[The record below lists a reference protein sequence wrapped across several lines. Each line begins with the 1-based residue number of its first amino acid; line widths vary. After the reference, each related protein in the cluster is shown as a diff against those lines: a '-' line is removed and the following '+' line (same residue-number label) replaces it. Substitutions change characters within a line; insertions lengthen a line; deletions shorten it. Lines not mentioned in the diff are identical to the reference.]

1 MARGWKGAVFA
12 AAAVLLSGCI
22 EVGPDYSPP
31 TLAVADAWLQSS
43 DSVIE
48 RGAVDQAWWT
58 VFDDGVLNRLIE
70 RAYQQNLSLQA
81 AGVRVLQARAQLGIA
96 VGDLYPQTQQAF
108 GALDYTRQSAR
119 APFQQPG
126 TSSGLLSY
134 WQAQV
139 GLQAAWELD
148 FWGKFRRAI
157 EAADAGLMA
166 SVADWENVLVSLTS
180 DVADT
185 YVQIRTLEARLAIA
199 RGNVDVQRESLDIAE
214 ARFRGGTTSER
225 DVEQARTVLAS
236 TEASIPQFEAAIRQ
250 NKNALCVLLGIP
262 PSPLDDLLAGA
273 SGIPEAPPQV
283 AVGIPADLLRRRP
296 DVRAAELQ
304 AVAQSAQ
311 IGVAKADLYP
321 AFSLT
326 GNFGFLS
333 SDWSKYDLSDI
344 FLAKSRAYS
353 VGPSVQWN
361 ILNYGQITNNVR
373 VQDAAFQA
381 LLADYGNIVLRAQ
394 QEVEDGLIAFAK
406 AQERTQ
412 QLRIAAGAA
421 QRSQELAVLQYRE
434 GITDFT
440 TVLTAEQNLLQQQDN
455 LAVSRGDI
463 PRGLIQTYRAMGGG
477 WEVREG
483 DPLVSPDIREA
494 MQRRT
499 NWGSLLTVGSVQRA
513 VDEPAA
519 DRPVPAPDW

>member
-1 MARGWKGAVFA
+1 MA
-12 AAAVLLSGCI
+12 LLLTGCI
-22 EVGPDYSPP
+22 KVGPDYSPP
-31 TLAVADAWLQSS
+31 AVAVMENWLDTGQP
-43 DSVIE
+43 VIE
-48 RGAVDQAWWT
+48 RGGVDQAWWT
-58 VFDDGVLNRLIE
+58 VFDDAVLNRLVE
-70 RAYQQNLSLQA
+70 TAYQQNLTLEA

-126 TSSGLLSY
+126 TSSSLLSY

-139 GLQAAWELD
+139 GVQAAWELD

-157 EAADAGLMA
+157 EAADAGLVA
-166 SVADWENVLVSLTS
+166 SVANWEDVLVSLTG

-199 RGNVDVQRESLDIAE
+199 HGNVEVQRESLSIAE

-236 TEASIPQFEAAIRQ
+236 TEATIPQFEAAIRQ

-262 PSPLDDLLAGA
+262 PSPLDDLLSGA

-296 DVRAAELQ
+296 DVRSAELR
-304 AVAQSAQ
+304 AISQSAQ

-326 GNFGFLS
+326 GNFGFLA
-333 SDWSKYDLSDI
+333 SDWNRYDLSDI
-344 FLAKSRAYS
+344 FMAKSRAYS
-353 VGPSVQWN
+353 VGPSLQWN

-381 LLADYGNIVLRAQ
+381 LLAEYGNTVLRAQ

-406 AQERTQ
+406 SQQRTALLQ
-412 QLRIAAGAA
+412 VAAAA
-421 QRSQELAVLQYRE
+421 ARRSQALAVLQYRE

-440 TVLTAEQNLLQQQDN
+440 TVLTAEQNLLEQQDA
-455 LAVSRGDI
+455 LAVSTGDI
-463 PRGLIQTYRAMGGG
+463 PRGLIQTFRALGGG
-477 WEVREG
+477 WEIREG
-483 DPLVSPDIREA
+483 DPLVRPEVREA
-494 MQRRT
+494 MQTRT
-499 NWGSLLTVGSVQRA
+499 NWGPLLTPGAVQRA
-513 VDEPAA
+513 TDVPPSS
-519 DRPVPAPDW
+519 RPVPAPDW

>member
-1 MARGWKGAVFA
+1 L
-12 AAAVLLSGCI
+12 LLSGCI
-22 EVGPDYSPP
+22 KVGPDYSPP
-31 TLAVADAWLQSS
+31 ALAVSDDWLQSS
-43 DSVIE
+43 EAVIE

-58 VFDDGVLNRLIE
+58 VFDDDVLNRLVE
-70 RAYQQNLSLQA
+70 AAYAQNLSLQA

-126 TSSGLLSY
+126 TSSDLLRY

-139 GLQAAWELD
+139 GVQAAWELD

-157 EAADAGLMA
+157 EAADAGLLA

-199 RGNVDVQRESLDIAE
+199 RSNVEVQRESLNIAE

-236 TEASIPQFEAAIRQ
+236 TQASIPQFEASIRQ
-250 NKNALCVLLGIP
+250 SKNALCVLLGISP
-262 PSPLDDLLAGA
+262 APLDDVLSGA

-283 AVGIPADLLRRRP
+283 AIGIPADLLRRRP
-296 DVRAAELQ
+296 DVRSAELQ

-321 AFSLT
+321 ALSLT

-333 SDWSKYDLSDI
+333 SDWNKYDLSDI

-373 VQDAAFQA
+373 AQDAAFQA
-381 LLADYGNIVLRAQ
+381 LLADYANTVLRAQ

-406 AQERTQ
+406 SQQRTGL
-412 QLRIAAGAA
+412 LRTAAAAA

-440 TVLTAEQNLLQQQDN
+440 TVLTAEQNLLQQQDA

-463 PRGLIQTYRAMGGG
+463 PRGLIQTYRALGGG
-477 WEVREG
+477 WEVRGG
-483 DPLVSPDIREA
+483 DPLISPDIREA

-499 NWGSLLTVGSVQRA
+499 NWGSLLTAGSVQRA
-513 VDEPAA
+513 VDDPAA
-519 DRPVPAPDW
+519 DRLVPAPDW

>member
-1 MARGWKGAVFA
+1 MVTGKNGAVCA
-12 AAAVLLSGCI
+12 ALALLLSGCI
-22 EVGPDYSPP
+22 KVGPDYSPP
-31 TLAVADAWLQSS
+31 AVAVADQWLEAT
-43 DSVIE
+43 DAVVG

-58 VFDDGVLNRLIE
+58 VFDDPVLDRLVE
-70 RAYQQNLSLQA
+70 NAYGQNLTLQA

-108 GALDYTRQSAR
+108 GSLDYNRQSAR
-119 APFQQPG
+119 APFQAGGP
-126 TSSGLLSY
+126 SSLLSY

-139 GLQAAWELD
+139 GIQAAWELD
-148 FWGKFRRAI
+148 FWGRFRRAI
-157 EAADAGLMA
+157 EAADAGLIA
-166 SVADWENVLVSLTS
+166 SVANWDDVLVSLTG
-180 DVADT
+180 DVANT

-199 RGNVDVQRESLDIAE
+199 RSNVEVQRESLGIAE

-236 TEASIPQFEAAIRQ
+236 TEATIPQFDAAIRQ
-250 NKNALCVLLGIP
+250 SKNALCVLLGLP
-262 PSPLDDLLAGA
+262 PSPLDDMLAGT
-273 SGIPEAPPQV
+273 SGIPLAPPQV
-283 AVGIPADLLRRRP
+283 AAGIPADLLRRRP
-296 DVRAAELQ
+296 DVRSAELR
-304 AVAQSAQ
+304 AAAQSAQ

-344 FLAKSRAYS
+344 FMAKSRSYS

-381 LLADYGNIVLRAQ
+381 LLAEYGNTVLRAQ

-406 AQERTQ
+406 AQQRTEL
-412 QLRIAAGAA
+412 LRLAAAAA
-421 QRSQELAVLQYRE
+421 QRSQALAVLQYRE

-440 TVLTAEQNLLQQQDN
+440 TVLTAEQNLLQQQDS
-455 LAVSRGDI
+455 LAVSQGDI
-463 PRGLIQTYRAMGGG
+463 PRGLIQTYRALGGG
-477 WEVREG
+477 WEIRQG
-483 DPLVSPDIREA
+483 DPIVPPDIREA
-494 MQRRT
+494 MQKRT
-499 NWGSLLTVGSVQRA
+499 NWGSLLKAKAVQRA
-513 VDEPAA
+513 IETPAA
-519 DRPVPAPDW
+519 SAFVPAPDW